1 MLFGFTFQWVTFDF
15 EQARVLLCGPMMAH
29 CISRNLVLQF
39 DSNWDAYLPVSED
52 ANVIIY
58 EWLPG
63 YLNKMRNDLIAIGEW
78 DCGSS
83 M

>member
-15 EQARVLLCGPMMAH
+15 EQARVLLCGPLMAH

-39 DSNWDAYLPVSED
+39 DQNWDAYLPVCENQ
-52 ANVIIY
+52 NVIIY
-58 EWLPG
+58 EWLPN
-63 YLNKMRNDLIAIGEW
+63 YLNKMRADLIAIGEW

>member
-1 MLFGFTFQWVTFDF
+1 M
-15 EQARVLLCGPMMAH
+15 CGPLMAH

-39 DSNWDAYLPVSED
+39 DSNWDEYLPVSEN